1 MRRLVRA
8 AGLPCR
14 TVSALKVLA
23 LSCRYLRSR
32 HVVVFSLRV
41 ILLFGLT
48 LSGFAKP
55 KEEPLP
61 APPTTLAD
69 RVQVF
74 VGEPTTIT
82 LRIRGRVE
90 EPVEFLVRKK
100 PRRGTLG
107 AIRPTGP
114 KTAEVLY
121 TPGADARPDGDFFT
135 FAAQSVDSPVSAAA
149 RVDIEIL
156 HRPARLEYSTR
167 LEFGTVPL
175 GDSRS
180 SELQISNTGGQA
192 CPLNLRVNPP
202 WRFADPLPGSLAA
215 GAEIVIPLLFEPTV
229 SGDFSERLTL
239 SAEHSAYVVLIGSG
253 TEAFSWPVQGVEISS
268 MDRES
273 DHHVSIPFTNRT
285 ATSRTLEF
293 EWPENILAPR
303 EIEVP
308 SGQTLPLPIAVRR
321 EAPPTF
327 SFRGNVG
334 FRSGN
339 FTDAFPLTVHPAHA
353 RLSLDPAEIL
363 DLGQGAVEDSL
374 SGNFTISNAGGLP
387 AGVRLVAPKEL
398 SLRPD
403 PSSVLVS
410 PGASA
415 VFEVS
420 LRLRESG
427 DFSYP
432 LDVFSGNLALG
443 RLNVRA
449 SARAALPVER
459 LLNLPPPPNGAPTP
473 AAPSHG
479 PLVQLYLREST
490 RHSVS
495 LEWPVVEGMR
505 DFFFERA
512 IVRPGGVRDWER
524 WDRVGIRVEGE
535 KATAHFRKLP
545 PGTFWHIRLRSLDE
559 AGVLNPPP
567 PGFFRIE
574 TRPLDPLIP
583 FWIWFPALLVLA
595 GAAMAILLKKRLRVG
610 PRQGD
615 LDERIAKLEKK

>member
-1 MRRLVRA
+1 M
-8 AGLPCR
+8 
-14 TVSALKVLA
+14 
-23 LSCRYLRSR
+23 
-32 HVVVFSLRV
+32 VVFSLRV

-107 AIRPTGP
+107 AIRLTSP

-156 HRPARLEYSTR
+156 RRPARLEYPNR

-192 CPLNLRVNPP
+192 YPLNLRVNPP

-239 SAEHSAYVVLIGSG
+239 SAEHSAYVVLRGSG
-253 TEAFSWPVQGVEISS
+253 TEAFSWPAQGAEISS

-327 SFRGNVG
+327 SFRGSVG

-339 FTDAFPLTVHPAHA
+339 FTDAFPFTVHPAHA

-387 AGVRLVAPKEL
+387 VGVRLVAHKEL
-398 SLRPD
+398 SIRPD

-443 RLNVRA
+443 RLNVLA
-449 SARAALPVER
+449 SARAAIPAQLEKRPAVDSKASSRLEVGAAPAPQAPDAPPDGAFAIDEVFRVESTPHTVAIRWAVPSSDIKEFFIERRGIRAGGDGAPVE
-459 LLNLPPPPNGAPTP
+459 
-473 AAPSHG
+473 
-479 PLVQLYLREST
+479 EWT
-490 RHSVS
+490 RWEPVNIEVS
-495 LEWPVVEGMR
+495 G
-505 DFFFERA
+505 
-512 IVRPGGVRDWER
+512 
-524 WDRVGIRVEGE
+524 
-535 KATAHFRKLP
+535 ATATARFRKLP
-545 PGTFWHIRLRSLDE
+545 AGTFWDVRIRSVDNQG
-559 AGVLNPPP
+559 GVTASHR
-567 PGFFRIE
+567 GFFRIA
-574 TRPLDPLIP
+574 TRPLPPLLP
-583 FWIWFPALLVLA
+583 GWFWWVAAPLALALFYRLWKKLR
-595 GAAMAILLKKRLRVG
+595 AARKE
-610 PRQGD
+610 D
-615 LDERIAKLEKK
+615 LDARIENLGPG